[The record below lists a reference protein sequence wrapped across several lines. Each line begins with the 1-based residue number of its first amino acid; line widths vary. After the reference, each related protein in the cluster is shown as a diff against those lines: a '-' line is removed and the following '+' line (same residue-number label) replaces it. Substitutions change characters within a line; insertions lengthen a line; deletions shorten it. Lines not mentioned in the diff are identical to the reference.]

1 MCKHTETKKDVFSK
15 VAVRR
20 YLRFSDPITVLGMFT
35 FKVECRRYILLKIQ
49 TIKRLEIN
57 FIKSIYP
64 EKQKTKKP
72 AVNRRQKLQE
82 FHMKDFIVDSE
93 TGE

>member
-1 MCKHTETKKDVFSK
+1 MCANTETKKNVFSK
-15 VAVRR
+15 VAVQR

-64 EKQKTKKP
+64 EKTNKQKTT
-72 AVNRRQKLQE
+72 AVNRRR
-82 FHMKDFIVDSE
+82 
-93 TGE
+93 